1 MNLFNNALESNCRLV
16 ELQRA
21 NKELD
26 ERVFSLFAINQS
38 AKAML
43 TEHWL
48 EELNRLAVDVFSELT
63 LSANTAF
70 FLYDTK
76 SEKYALKAYRD
87 VFHPEA
93 GTPSVNLTLRQDAKP
108 VVTRQIV
115 NTADKDDTGY
125 FASLFEEGMEPLEVL
140 KAKYIIFI
148 FGKDTEILGFVTLGD
163 TISGTDYKKST
174 FELVDSLA
182 SYTYIALDNAMLLKV
197 INDQKKLLEM
207 KLDRLIMMNTLIK
220 NINSAQTSQQMID
233 LAFETLTVSF
243 GVESCMIALYQPE
256 DRSLLV
262 SAAAGDSLIGRA
274 IPLSSG
280 LEPLLQGKII
290 FEPDATLVSEYIGD
304 DINDELGDKAGLL
317 AIPIALEHY
326 ELYEIRL
333 IGAILIFKLRSSLL
347 SEEENTL
354 IFEAIA
360 NHMAPLLDGYI
371 NLDRQKQEYVPDV
384 KKQFTTELKARI
396 EECLE
401 YNSDLEIIRIVDED
415 ATPFAGSNASR
426 MASEQFRNAYAV
438 SYDHTFVVI
447 QDEFDRS
454 RQALEGIADEANASI
469 TCFRLYKDFN
479 SYDELI
485 ELLNK

>member
-43 TEHWL
+43 TEHRL

-148 FGKDTEILGFVTLGD
+148 FGKDTETLG
-163 TISGTDYKKST
+163 S
-174 FELVDSLA
+174 
-182 SYTYIALDNAMLLKV
+182 
-197 INDQKKLLEM
+197 
-207 KLDRLIMMNTLIK
+207 
-220 NINSAQTSQQMID
+220 
-233 LAFETLTVSF
+233 
-243 GVESCMIALYQPE
+243 
-256 DRSLLV
+256 
-262 SAAAGDSLIGRA
+262 
-274 IPLSSG
+274 
-280 LEPLLQGKII
+280 
-290 FEPDATLVSEYIGD
+290 
-304 DINDELGDKAGLL
+304 
-317 AIPIALEHY
+317 
-326 ELYEIRL
+326 
-333 IGAILIFKLRSSLL
+333 
-347 SEEENTL
+347 
-354 IFEAIA
+354 
-360 NHMAPLLDGYI
+360 
-371 NLDRQKQEYVPDV
+371 
-384 KKQFTTELKARI
+384 
-396 EECLE
+396 
-401 YNSDLEIIRIVDED
+401 
-415 ATPFAGSNASR
+415 
-426 MASEQFRNAYAV
+426 
-438 SYDHTFVVI
+438 
-447 QDEFDRS
+447 
-454 RQALEGIADEANASI
+454 
-469 TCFRLYKDFN
+469 
-479 SYDELI
+479 
-485 ELLNK
+485 